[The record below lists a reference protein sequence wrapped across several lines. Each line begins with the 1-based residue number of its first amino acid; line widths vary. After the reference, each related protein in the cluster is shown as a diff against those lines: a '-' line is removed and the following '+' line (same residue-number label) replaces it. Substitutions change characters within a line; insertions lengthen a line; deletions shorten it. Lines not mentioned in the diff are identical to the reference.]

1 MAYSESNSSTA
12 IRISAV
18 GNNLDVK
25 RLEFR
30 APGPSGNPY
39 LGFAA
44 QLLAGLDGIQ
54 NQIDP
59 GNPVDFDSSDSS
71 SLSDVSFSK
80 AKAVAQVPYSLER
93 SLEALDNDRE
103 FLTRTGVFSDS
114 LLDAHIR
121 LKYDKEIMPL
131 REGPTPKEFELYY
144 NV

>member
-1 MAYSESNSSTA
+1 M
-12 IRISAV
+12 
-18 GNNLDVK
+18 
-25 RLEFR
+25 
-30 APGPSGNPY
+30 
-39 LGFAA
+39 
-44 QLLAGLDGIQ
+44 DGIQ

-114 LLDAHIR
+114 LLDAHIQ